1 MPGTAMRPL
10 YVRIMDKLYG
20 LCIVVAA
27 MAIVAMTCLIFVG
40 VIMRY
45 VFYMGASFAEP
56 SSIFF
61 AVQLSMY
68 GAAACYRAQSH
79 LRLQFFV
86 GLLSERLHR
95 PIEILV
101 HFLMIALAI
110 AMIYF
115 GLNLAETTWFQAYP
129 EFEYIR
135 VGLVYSA
142 IPGSGLVTLLFAIE
156 AILYPNPM
164 VNEEEEEIRRAAL
177 HADEEARKLG
187 LVERG

>member
-1 MPGTAMRPL
+1 MRPL

>member
-1 MPGTAMRPL
+1 MRPL
-10 YVRIMDKLYG
+10 YVRIMDKIYV
-20 LCIVVAA
+20 LCIAVAVV
-27 MAIVAMTCLIFVG
+27 AIVAMTCLIFVG

-86 GLLSERLHR
+86 GLLSERSHR
-95 PIEILV
+95 PLEILV
-101 HFLMIALAI
+101 HLLMIAIAV

-164 VNEEEEEIRRAAL
+164 VNEEQEEIRRAAL

-187 LVERG
+187 FLEKG